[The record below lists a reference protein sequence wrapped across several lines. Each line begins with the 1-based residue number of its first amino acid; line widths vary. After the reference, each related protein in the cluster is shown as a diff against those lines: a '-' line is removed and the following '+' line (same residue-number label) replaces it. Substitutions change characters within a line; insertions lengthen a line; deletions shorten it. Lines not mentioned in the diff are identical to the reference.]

1 MNVMFS
7 VIVGLAIVYCFSS
20 NYETEGFIKRQDKP
34 MSTEVYEIKKRNKE
48 KK

>member
-1 MNVMFS
+1 MSTMFGI
-7 VIVGLAIVYCFSS
+7 IVGLAIVYCFNN

-34 MSTEVYEIKKRNKE
+34 MSTKVYEIKR

>member
-7 VIVGLAIVYCFSS
+7 VIVGLAIVYCFSN
-20 NYETEGFIKRQDKP
+20 NYETEGFIRRQDKP
-34 MSTEVYEIKKRNKE
+34 MSTKTYEIKR